1 MPNLRS
7 ARSASLSLAAVVCL
21 AVAARAAALV
31 SPAPPFWAGIDVVRT
46 DAIVVDA
53 NGAPIHGLKAEDFT
67 LLEDGKVRPIVAFE
81 AVDLPIDR
89 AVEPGEA
96 AWVRSAPRDVVTN
109 KVEARRLFMIIID
122 DAIMTPDVRAIARA
136 KSVGRDVVSRL
147 GPEDQAA
154 VVFTQRSKKSQ
165 PFTSDHTRLL
175 AAIDSTGF
183 GISVDQR

>member
-21 AVAARAAALV
+21 AVAAGAVAVLAQ
-31 SPAPPFWAGIDVVRT
+31 APTFRAGIDVVRT

-67 LLEDGKVRPIVAFE
+67 LLEDGKARPIVAFE

-89 AVEPGEA
+89 AADSGEA

-109 KVEARRLFMIIID
+109 KVEDRRLFMIIID
-122 DAIMTPDVRAIARA
+122 DAIMRPDPRA
-136 KSVGRDVVSRL
+136 
-147 GPEDQAA
+147 
-154 VVFTQRSKKSQ
+154 
-165 PFTSDHTRLL
+165 
-175 AAIDSTGF
+175 
-183 GISVDQR
+183 